1 MQIVQECILHVAFSP
16 TMNVA
21 VKTNTLKNIQP
32 FCWFTQDNNRQVG
45 ILARNVGLRKGDD
58 KKPAIIIGH
67 PQTNK
72 VNIIRKVLLCH

>member
-1 MQIVQECILHVAFSP
+1 MQTLQECVLHVAFSP

-32 FCWFTQDNNRQVG
+32 FCWFTQDNRQVV

-67 PQTNK
+67 LQTNK
-72 VNIIRKVLLCH
+72 VNIIRNFLLCH